1 MKKRK
6 KKNQKLKEFNLS
18 KLVFVTVIFLALLPS
33 FFSFLVPTMLRNT
46 LADHSHSGVPG
57 NTRTSY
63 IQELYNT
70 LKDDLGHGTESA
82 GSWGDYGSMWNRIFS
97 SALRQQD
104 LGDLWSD
111 GQQQDLHRS
120 QAYVMYDDSEV
131 TNDVN
136 HVKLFSSPWT
146 QVYDDTD
153 GEIWR
158 DERTGLYWTN
168 ELSTEEDNNFNV
180 GDCNFFDLKNRGSY
194 DGSDLDCGDAI
205 NYCATLDL
213 DGMTNWYLPTR
224 DELSQAHINGM
235 YIETDVGF
243 ATDSFFWSST
253 EYSGDVT
260 KAWTLNVSNGRALE
274 YGKTNELSVRCVT
287 RDSFLTTDGTESG
300 GNYPFQSIIKW
311 DDYKSEE
318 EGYEDLKKHSSS
330 YWTQESSSNP
340 EIWKDERTGLYWSD
354 KLVDLHS
361 NEIDVDCDFYDI
373 PRGGYEGGDSSCST
387 AINLC
392 ADLNTQNGGDGYGNI
407 KGWYLPTKDELSQAY
422 LNGILLHTGISFT
435 TNEYFWSSTVSAE
448 NTANVFSVWLSSGRI
463 DTMDSLAAD
472 GSVRCVSSGVVPV
485 VLDIPQVD
493 PCGEETVLVDTRDG
507 DKEYPIIGIGNQCW
521 MAKNLDYDDGCS
533 NETWANYEDKGWC
546 GYHGDDTGQTHG
558 LLYQWSAAMAWDRTG
573 DPPTESSQGI
583 CPEGWAL
590 PSDSDWYTL
599 EKYFKV
605 NVCNS
610 NRTAWGCSPA
620 GDQLKASSANWCHGT
635 PCGESGFEALG
646 ASYRNINGSF
656 SGTYFNELSF
666 LWSSSSSGT
675 TDAWARYLISNNSGV
690 DREAHSHVYGCS
702 VRCIKD

>member
-1 MKKRK
+1 MTEKEKR
-6 KKNQKLKEFNLS
+6 NQKS
-18 KLVFVTVIFLALLPS
+18 IFYVDRRVVVSIAFLILLFPM
-33 FFSFLVPTMLRNT
+33 FSFLTPTILRNT

-70 LKDDLGHGTESA
+70 LKDDLGHGTEGA

-153 GEIWR
+153 VEIWR

-168 ELSTEEDNNFNV
+168 ELSTEEDNEFDLEN
-180 GDCNFFDLKNRGSY
+180 CNFFDLKNRGSY
-194 DGSDLDCGDAI
+194 DGLDLDCGDAI

-224 DELSQAHINGM
+224 DELSQAYINGM

-274 YGKTNELSVRCVT
+274 YGKTNEISVRCVT

-422 LNGILLHTGISFT
+422 LNGILLHTDISFT
-435 TNEYFWSSTVSAE
+435 TNEYFWSSTISAA

-463 DTMDSLAAD
+463 DTMDSLTSD
-472 GSVRCVSSGVVPV
+472 GSVRCVTSGVAPVVVHQTEQLEFSFDDVSGTSPQQTNTQVANVDATIWVGFTILFYDSETTIYINGLGSEVLSSGSTFNINKDDEIYFEVSVPMCFAQGD
-485 VLDIPQVD
+485 LTIR
-493 PCGEETVLVDTRDG
+493 LNSSDG
-507 DKEYPIIGIGNQCW
+507 DVIGTFYYDVEE
-521 MAKNLDYDDGCS
+521 DYGAS
-533 NETWANYEDKGWC
+533 
-546 GYHGDDTGQTHG
+546 
-558 LLYQWSAAMAWDRTG
+558 
-573 DPPTESSQGI
+573 PPPI
-583 CPEGWAL
+583 CPI
-590 PSDSDWYTL
+590 
-599 EKYFKV
+599 F
-605 NVCNS
+605 
-610 NRTAWGCSPA
+610 
-620 GDQLKASSANWCHGT
+620 
-635 PCGESGFEALG
+635 
-646 ASYRNINGSF
+646 
-656 SGTYFNELSF
+656 
-666 LWSSSSSGT
+666 
-675 TDAWARYLISNNSGV
+675 
-690 DREAHSHVYGCS
+690 
-702 VRCIKD
+702 